1 MTVVHTLSDHE
12 AACAF
17 AAAEIAAAIERA
29 RSHRGVAH
37 VSLAGGNT
45 PRRAYELL
53 APLLTDWSGVELWY
67 GDERCVRPEDPDSNH
82 RMVADS
88 LLAGIAAHGA
98 PPPLEQRIRGEF
110 GPEAAARDYDTL
122 LRERV
127 AVGDDGL
134 PALDLSLLGLGPDGH
149 TASLFP
155 GHPAVDANDA
165 LALPVREA
173 PKPPPAARDAQRADA
188 ARRALDA
195 AARHRRRQGAGAR
208 RGARRPEPGRSREPA
223 RGRTAAGHHRHRR
236 PPPGARRVG
245 VGMRA
250 ERTGRATWPLP

>member
-1 MTVVHTLSDHE
+1 MTVVHTLSDPE

-17 AAAEIAAAIERA
+17 AAAEIAAGIERA

-53 APLLTDWSGVELWY
+53 APLLSDWSGVELWY
-67 GDERCVRPEDPDSNH
+67 GDERCVRPEDPESNH
-82 RMVADS
+82 RLVADT

-110 GPEAAARDYDTL
+110 GPEGAARDYEKL
-122 LRERV
+122 IRERV
-127 AVGDDGL
+127 AIGDDGL
-134 PALDLSLLGLGPDGH
+134 PALDISLLGLGPDGH

-165 LALPVREA
+165 LVLPVRDA
-173 PKPPPAARDAQRADA
+173 PKPPPERVTLSVPMLRAARSTLLLATGAEKAQALAGVLAGPDPAVPASLVGDERLQVISDTA
-188 ARRALDA
+188 A
-195 AARHRRRQGAGAR
+195 HPPAGA
-208 RGARRPEPGRSREPA
+208 A
-223 RGRTAAGHHRHRR
+223 
-236 PPPGARRVG
+236 
-245 VGMRA
+245 
-250 ERTGRATWPLP
+250 